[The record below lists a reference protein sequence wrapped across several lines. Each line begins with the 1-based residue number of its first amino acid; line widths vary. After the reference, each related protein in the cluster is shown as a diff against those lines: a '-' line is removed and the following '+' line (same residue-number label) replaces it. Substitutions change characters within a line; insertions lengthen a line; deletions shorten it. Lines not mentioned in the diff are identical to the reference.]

1 MTNKIIEIANSH
13 EFLKQQEMYRIAF
26 LAGAYE
32 KMIFE
37 LVDKPTKLK
46 INEIILSPKFKEKNK
61 DAFVYL
67 IGELGKIKMANSIQN
82 EKIDEIESELFASV
96 AKIEEK
102 PLYSKKEYD
111 SSKTSVAFG
120 YGEKEGKEA

>member
-1 MTNKIIEIANSH
+1 MENKIIEIANSH
-13 EFLKQQEMYRIAF
+13 EFLQQQEMYRIAF

-32 KMIFE
+32 KMIFQ

-82 EKIDEIESELFASV
+82 EKRNNCLF
-96 AKIEEK
+96 
-102 PLYSKKEYD
+102 
-111 SSKTSVAFG
+111 
-120 YGEKEGKEA
+120 